1 MPLRKSRVLPFFLY
15 KNQPLRRSKSDP
27 INKKNT
33 AYIWKLILHDVLT
46 SETKGHLGDDSAG
59 DGETNEERPVTAP
72 FTAEENRPWIE
83 LPHIS

>member
-1 MPLRKSRVLPFFLY
+1 M
-15 KNQPLRRSKSDP
+15 
-27 INKKNT
+27 
-33 AYIWKLILHDVLT
+33 LT